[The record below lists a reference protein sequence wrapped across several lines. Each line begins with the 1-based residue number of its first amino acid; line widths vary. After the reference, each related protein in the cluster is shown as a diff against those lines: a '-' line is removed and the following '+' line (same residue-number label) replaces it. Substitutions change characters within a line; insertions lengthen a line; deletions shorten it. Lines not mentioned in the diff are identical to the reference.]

1 MEQVLANFIIAL
13 RNAGVRISVSE
24 TIDAANTLNIM
35 GYKDKALLRTSLAA
49 TLAKTL
55 DEKIIFDT
63 CFDLFFTFD
72 DFPEDHNG
80 SDQVCQMEAQEGLS
94 PLTMMILSGDQTGLA
109 TSMIQAGQALELSN
123 MQYFT
128 QRNPFVRRIL
138 NYMGLE
144 ELDNDIGDLLQDGT
158 ALSQQQAQGLR
169 DGRGLL
175 TEYVRTYVD
184 RNYELYTR
192 ATQNNILERHLMNM
206 KLSHIEE
213 RNVHHMHVIIKKMV
227 KRLKDLHS
235 RRKRNFR
242 RGQLDFKKT
251 LRKNI
256 TYGGPLFEVMWK
268 KRKIDRP
275 NVVVICDVSRSVRMI
290 VRFFLLFLYSLN
302 ELIVKIRS
310 FIFCNNLIE
319 VSSIFDDHPV
329 EEAVEILQKGIG
341 LDIGL
346 SRTNYG
352 QALRDFQENWTSSIT
367 NKTTVIILGDARN
380 NYYEH
385 ETDLLRNIHDKAK
398 RLIWLNPEGPT
409 FWGTGDS
416 EMKRYGP
423 LCDLIRECN
432 TLSHLERIVDDIL

>member
-24 TIDAANTLNIM
+24 TIDAANTLDIM

-80 SDQVCQMEAQEGLS
+80 FDQDCQMEAQEGLS
-94 PLTMMILSGDQTGLA
+94 PLSMMILSGDQTGLA
-109 TSMIQAGQALELSN
+109 TSMIEAGQALELSN

-144 ELDNDIGDLLQDGT
+144 DLDNDIGQLLQDGS
-158 ALSQQQAQGLR
+158 AQSQQQGQGLR

-175 TEYVRTYVD
+175 TEYVRMYVD

-213 RNVHHMHVIIKKMV
+213 RKMV

-256 TYGGPLFEVMWK
+256 TYGGPLFEIIWK

-310 FIFCNNLIE
+310 FIFCNNLID
-319 VSSIFDDHPV
+319 VSSVFDDHPV

-352 QALRDFQENWTSSIT
+352 QALRDFQENWMNAIT

-385 ETDLLRNIHDKAK
+385 ETDILRNIHDKAK

>member
-1 MEQVLANFIIAL
+1 MEQVLTHFITAL
-13 RNAGVRISVSE
+13 RNAGIRVSVSE
-24 TIDAANTLNIM
+24 SIDAANTLDIV
-35 GYKDKALLRTSLAA
+35 GYNDKTRLKTSLAA
-49 TLAKTL
+49 ALAKTL
-55 DEKIIFDT
+55 HEKEIFDT
-63 CFDLFFTFD
+63 CFDLFFSFHDFSEEHTSPDLDFD
-72 DFPEDHNG
+72 
-80 SDQVCQMEAQEGLS
+80 MEAMEGLS
-94 PLTMMILSGDQTGLA
+94 PLSMMILSGDQASLA

-138 NYMGLE
+138 DYMGLE
-144 ELDNDIGDLLQDGT
+144 ELDNDMSRLSQNGS
-158 ALSQQQAQGLR
+158 ALSQQQSQALR

-175 TEYVRTYVD
+175 IEYVRTYVD

-192 ATQNNILERHLMNM
+192 ATQTNLLERHLMNM
-206 KLSHIEE
+206 KLSHIED
-213 RNVHHMHVIIKKMV
+213 RNVHQMHIIIKKMV

-256 TYGGPLFEVMWK
+256 TYGGPLFEIMWK

-275 NVVVICDVSRSVRMI
+275 SVVVICDVSRSVRMV

-319 VSSIFDDHPV
+319 VSSVFDDHPV

-352 QALRDFQENWTSSIT
+352 QAFRDFQENWINSIT

-380 NYYEH
+380 NFYEP
-385 ETDLLRNIHDKAK
+385 EIDLLRNIHDKAK

-409 FWGTGDS
+409 FWGVGDS

-432 TLSHLERIVDDIL
+432 TLNHLERIVDDIL